1 MRIKSFFLVFAA
13 LAMFMFPAVTKAET
27 NKTITT
33 LDTPGSATDVIV
45 ADNYAYVAD
54 GSSGITVINVTTP
67 TSPSIVRSVVLP
79 DVPTRLDISGTY
91 LYVADTSSVKIM
103 SLADATNP
111 TVVGTYEQTGL
122 TVTDVASDGTYVY
135 VLGSLNGQAVL
146 EVIDVTNPASPAY
159 KSLVNVN
166 GGSDVVLSSNYAYV
180 VGGQKMDIVNAYPTL
195 TIAGTYTDPA
205 GSASYGGVQVYGS
218 TAYVNDPVLGL
229 HAINIASP
237 SSPTLSFDS
246 ASISPSIGYGTGIA
260 ISNGYAFLTRD
271 TSGGMTVYDIASTTT
286 PKFIDTFSGPATA
299 GFLTIANN
307 IAYITAGAAGVQLVD
322 VAVPDAVPPVVTPVG
337 NTDPVIIPGAKYTD
351 PGVTVDSGTVVTTG
365 AVDTSKVGRYTLTYT
380 VTDRSGN
387 VTTLKRTVLV
397 GPTVEKLA
405 LKNNTYTLKVGKK
418 YVVLRPFTGYRGAI
432 LGRKIIV
439 NTKNDPFY
447 VFIAT
452 DAMKKP
458 ELVIYNASGRVTT
471 RQNLSTISTKGLQVE
486 ITSNPATLSVFYALA
501 PKANGLTATI
511 YNISKS
517 GFKSLKT
524 VTAAKGRATLLMKW
538 VKGYT
543 NEYILV
549 TLIKGK
555 LDRPL
560 VWRYNGVKKSFVR
573 DTKFVV
579 TRLLWTKTAVKL
591 K

>member
-1 MRIKSFFLVFAA
+1 MRSRLLLFLFAA
-13 LAMFMFPAVTKAET
+13 MAMFVFPLTSRAET

-45 ADNYAYVAD
+45 ANNYAYVAD
-54 GSSGITVINVTTP
+54 GSSGITVMNVTTP
-67 TSPSIVRSVVLP
+67 TSPTIVRSVSLP
-79 DVPTRLDISGTY
+79 DIPTRLDISGSY
-91 LYVADTSSVKIM
+91 LYVADTTSVKIM

-111 TVVGTYEQTGL
+111 TVVGTYAQTGL

-166 GGSDVVLSSNYAYV
+166 GGQDVVLSSNYAYV
-180 VGGQKMDIVNAYPTL
+180 VGGQKMDIINAYPTL
-195 TIAGTYTDPA
+195 TIAGTYTDPV

-237 SSPTLSFDS
+237 TSPTIAFES
-246 ASISPSIGYGTGIA
+246 ASVFPSTGYGTGIA

-271 TSGGMTVYDIASTTT
+271 AVGGMAVYDIASSAT
-286 PKFIDTFSGPATA
+286 PKFVDTFSGPTIA

-322 VAVPDAVPPVVTPVG
+322 VGQPDAVPPVVTPVG
-337 NTDPVIIPGAKYTD
+337 TISPVIVPGAKYTD

-365 AVDTSKVGRYTLTYT
+365 TVDTSKVGRYAITYT

-387 VTTLKRTVLV
+387 VTTLKRTVIV
-397 GPTVEKLA
+397 GPTVEKLI
-405 LKNNTYTLKVGKK
+405 LKSNIYTLKVGNK
-418 YVVLRPFTGYRGAI
+418 YVTLRPFPGYRGAV
-432 LGRKIIV
+432 LGRKLTV
-439 NTKNDPFY
+439 NTKKDPLY

-452 DAMKKP
+452 DALGKP
-458 ELVIYNASGRVTT
+458 ELVIYNASGLVTT

-486 ITSNPATLSVFYALA
+486 ITSNPATLSVFYAVA

-511 YNISKS
+511 FNISKS

-524 VTAAKGRATLLMKW
+524 VTAAQGRATLLMKW

-555 LDRPL
+555 LDKPL
-560 VWRYNGVKKSFVR
+560 VWRYNGSKKIFVR
-573 DTKFVV
+573 DTKFVI
-579 TRLLWTKTAVKL
+579 TRLLWTKTSVVL